1 MAPVWKGSLS
11 FGLVHIPVQLQAA
24 VRSSDRI
31 SFRQLHK
38 DDHAPI
44 RLKRVCEAEGVE
56 VPWDDIV
63 KGYEYEKGRFVVFTP
78 EELKSVALP
87 SSRVIDILEFVPN
100 DEVDPRYF
108 ETPYYVMPQAGG
120 ERPYALLREAV
131 RDSGML
137 GIGKVT
143 LREGSHHLAA
153 LRVVGDA
160 LVLELMRFASEIVPV
175 ESLSFPPADRVRKQ
189 ELAMATQL
197 VGNLAE
203 SFEPEKYHDEYQ
215 QALRAMIDRKLQGED
230 VVQAPVN
237 EPAGTPVVDLL
248 ARLKESVAMGKK
260 GAPRGETRGETRRAT
275 KAAKPAA
282 ASEKKPAAKTTAKSA
297 AKRPKRKTA

>member
-1 MAPVWKGSLS
+1 MPPVWKGSLS

-24 VRSSDRI
+24 VRSSERI

-56 VPWDDIV
+56 VPWGDIV
-63 KGYEYEKGRFVVFTP
+63 KGYEYEKGQFVVLTP

-87 SSRVIDILEFVPN
+87 SSRVIDILEFVPS

-108 ETPYYVMPQAGG
+108 ETPYYVMPQTGG

-160 LVLELMRFASEIVPV
+160 LVLELMRFASEIVPI
-175 ESLSFPPADRVRKQ
+175 ESLTFPPADGVRKQ

-197 VGNLAE
+197 VQNLAE
-203 SFEPEKYHDEYQ
+203 PFEPEKYHDEYQ
-215 QALRAMIDRKLQGED
+215 EALRAMIDRKLQGED
-230 VVQAPVN
+230 VVSAPVN
-237 EPAGTPVVDLL
+237 EPKGTPVVDLL

-260 GAPRGETRGETRRAT
+260 GTPRRAT

-282 ASEKKPAAKTTAKSA
+282 STEKKPATKAAKTA

>member
-1 MAPVWKGSLS
+1 
-11 FGLVHIPVQLQAA
+11 
-24 VRSSDRI
+24 
-31 SFRQLHK
+31 
-38 DDHAPI
+38 
-44 RLKRVCEAEGVE
+44 
-56 VPWDDIV
+56 
-63 KGYEYEKGRFVVFTP
+63 
-78 EELKSVALP
+78 
-87 SSRVIDILEFVPN
+87 
-100 DEVDPRYF
+100 
-108 ETPYYVMPQAGG
+108 MPQTGG

-175 ESLSFPPADRVRKQ
+175 ESLSFPPADSVRKQ

-197 VGNLAE
+197 VQNLAE
-203 SFEPEKYHDEYQ
+203 TFEPEKYHDEYQ
-215 QALRAMIDRKLQGED
+215 EALRAMIDRKLQGED
-230 VVQAPVN
+230 VVAAPVN

-260 GAPRGETRGETRRAT
+260 ASAHRVTKVPRTAASTAKKPAT
-275 KAAKPAA
+275 KTALKTAAKADPKPAA
-282 ASEKKPAAKTTAKSA
+282 R
-297 AKRPKRKTA
+297 RPKRKSA